1 MVSNFKFDFRGSD
14 PDHRLRVQAIIQ
26 KTENEARS
34 KISKKD
40 FAKHLENSKRDAKSI
55 VDSKKQRAKNQQEVT
70 KEFYKIRDAKILEET
85 GFDVAAELSY
95 QRKQHFKFESN
106 SSKSISSLA
115 QLFSRKHRHRS
126 LSNKIICCS
135 RGQQKEV

>member
-70 KEFYKIRDAKILEET
+70 KEFYKIRDAKILDET
-85 GFDVAAELSY
+85 GFDVAAELTY
-95 QRKQHFKFESN
+95 QRK
-106 SSKSISSLA
+106 
-115 QLFSRKHRHRS
+115 
-126 LSNKIICCS
+126 
-135 RGQQKEV
+135 